1 MTDLRLDENS
11 PEFHIVVR
19 RPSTRSPLA
28 PYRFAL
34 TVLFALVVGGT
45 KLWSALRYGISLDDA
60 VTRVLVAAMFAWVML
75 GVVNRASKPAYVP
88 SENSDVSGT
97 SSRDE

>member
-1 MTDLRLDENS
+1 VTDLRLDENA

-34 TVLFALVVGGT
+34 TVLFALAVGGT
-45 KLWSALRYGISLDDA
+45 KLWSALREGASLDGA
-60 VTRVLVAAMFAWVML
+60 VTRVLVAAMFAWIML
-75 GVVNRASKPAYVP
+75 GVMNRASKPAHVP
-88 SENSDVSGT
+88 SENSVVPEA

>member
-34 TVLFALVVGGT
+34 TVLFALAVGGT
-45 KLWSALRYGISLDDA
+45 KLWSALRDGTSLDDA

-75 GVVNRASKPAYVP
+75 GVVNRVSKPAHVP
-88 SENSDVSGT
+88 SESSDVSET
-97 SSRDE
+97 SGRGD

>member
-11 PEFHIVVR
+11 PEFHIVIR

-34 TVLFALVVGGT
+34 TVLFALAVAGT
-45 KLWSALRYGISLDDA
+45 KLLSALRDGTSLDDA
-60 VTRVLVAAMFAWVML
+60 VTRVLVAAMFAWFML
-75 GVVNRASKPAYVP
+75 GVVNRASKPAYIR
-88 SENSDVSGT
+88 SENSDVSET
-97 SSRDE
+97 PSRVE

>member
-1 MTDLRLDENS
+1 VTDLRLDKNS

-34 TVLFALVVGGT
+34 TVLFALAVGGT
-45 KLWSALRYGISLDDA
+45 KLWSALRDGISLDDA
-60 VTRVLVAAMFAWVML
+60 VTRVLVAAMFAWIML
-75 GVVNRASKPAYVP
+75 GVVNRASKPAYVAP
-88 SENSDVSGT
+88 ENSEVSET
-97 SSRDE
+97 TSRDE

>member
-1 MTDLRLDENS
+1 VTDLRVDENS

-34 TVLFALVVGGT
+34 TVLFAFVVGGT
-45 KLWSALRYGISLDDA
+45 KLWAALRDGTSLDGP
-60 VTRVLVAAMFAWVML
+60 VTRVLAAALFAWIML
-75 GVVNRASKPAYVP
+75 GVVNRVSKPAHVP
-88 SENSDVSGT
+88 SEPAGAAEE
-97 SSRDE
+97 SSRDN